1 MELWKEIVKK
11 KNRYL
16 LLLLYKG
23 RFGKLNLLL
32 YIYLIMKQETIN
44 GLSIGH
50 VKQIIRRSMI
60 TKTKPSKK
68 VYDRKYDMK
77 RFEERN

>member
-1 MELWKEIVKK
+1 METQ
-11 KNRYL
+11 NN
-16 LLLLYKG
+16 
-23 RFGKLNLLL
+23 NL
-32 YIYLIMKQETIN
+32 N

-68 VYDRKYDMK
+68 EYDRKRDK
-77 RFEERN
+77 KNLES

>member
-1 MELWKEIVKK
+1 
-11 KNRYL
+11 
-16 LLLLYKG
+16 
-23 RFGKLNLLL
+23 
-32 YIYLIMKQETIN
+32 MKQETIN
-44 GLSIGH
+44 GLTIGH

-68 VYDRKYDMK
+68 VYDRKHDKK

>member
-1 MELWKEIVKK
+1 MNMKTQD
-11 KNRYL
+11 N
-16 LLLLYKG
+16 
-23 RFGKLNLLL
+23 NL
-32 YIYLIMKQETIN
+32 N

-68 VYDRKYDMK
+68 EYSRKREKKD
-77 RFEERN
+77 FES